1 MMINSR
7 LLSIM
12 RKEIVQITR
21 DRRTVILTFIQPILM
36 LFLLGSAASNDVRNV
51 PAVLFDQDHTPAAR
65 SLLDAYRAADY
76 FSFNFQVQSA
86 AEMQQLIDSGQAKAG
101 LIIPPDYGLRIASGE
116 SAQVAFVID
125 GSDTTL
131 ASTALSAA
139 VLIGQAKSTSV
150 LRATLEARGQSG
162 SASAPVEVRTQV
174 WYNPDLVQAYFMIPG
189 LMGTILLQITVMLT
203 ASSIVRERERGTIE
217 QLIITPIRSWE
228 LVVGKLT
235 PYVFLAFFDMLEVLI
250 IGTLAFHVP
259 MNGNLGLLL
268 LMSALFLATGLGI
281 GLFISTVAKTQQE
294 AQMLGALI
302 QLPSFF
308 LAGFFFPIAAMPPF
322 LQAISYLVPLRYFLT
337 IVRAIM
343 LKGAGVEAFSGDLIA
358 LAIFCVLIMLL
369 AVRRFRKR
377 LD

>member
-1 MMINSR
+1 MLNSR
-7 LLSIM
+7 LVSIM
-12 RKEIVQITR
+12 RKEITQMTR
-21 DRRTVILTFIQPILM
+21 DRRTVMLTFIQPILM
-36 LFLLGSAASNDVRNV
+36 LLLLGSAASNDVRNV
-51 PAVLFDQDHTPAAR
+51 PAVLFDQDHSQAAR
-65 SLLDAYRAADY
+65 DLLDAYRAADY
-76 FSFNFQVQSA
+76 FVFNYQVQSVQ
-86 AEMQQLIDSGQAKAG
+86 EMRQLIDGGEAKAG
-101 LIIPPDYGLRIASGE
+101 LIIPPDYGKRIASGE

-125 GSDTTL
+125 GSDPTL
-131 ASTALSAA
+131 AGTALSAA
-139 VLIGQAKSTSV
+139 TLIGQSKSTAV
-150 LRATLEARGQSG
+150 LRASLESRGQTTT
-162 SASAPVEVRTQV
+162 ASSPIEVRTQV
-174 WYNPDLVQAYFMIPG
+174 WYNPELVQAFFMIPG

-235 PYVFLAFFDMLEVLI
+235 PYVFLAFFDMLEVLVV
-250 IGTLAFHVP
+250 GTLLFRVP
-259 MNGNLGLLL
+259 MSGNLGLLL

-322 LQAISYLVPLRYFLT
+322 LQAISYLVPLRYFLV

-343 LKGAGVEAFSGDLIA
+343 LKGAGIEAFTGDMLA
-358 LAIFCVLIMLL
+358 LVVFCLVIMAL
-369 AVRRFRKR
+369 AVRRFHKR

>member
-1 MMINSR
+1 MFNSR

-12 RKEIVQITR
+12 RKEITQMTR
-21 DRRTVILTFIQPILM
+21 DRRVVILTFVQPILM
-36 LFLLGSAASNDVRNV
+36 LLLLGSAASNDVRNV
-51 PAVLFDQDHTPAAR
+51 PAVLFDQDHSQAAR
-65 SLLDAYRAADY
+65 DLLDAYRAADY
-76 FSFNFQVQSA
+76 FVFSHQVQSVQ
-86 AEMQQLIDSGQAKAG
+86 EIRQLIDGGEAKAG
-101 LIIPPDYGLRIASGE
+101 LIIPPDYGKRIASGE
-116 SAQVAFVID
+116 PAQVAFVID
-125 GSDTTL
+125 GSDPTL

-139 VLIGQAKSTSV
+139 TLIGEAKSTAV
-150 LRATLEARGQSG
+150 LRASLESRGQSG
-162 SASAPVEVRTQV
+162 SSSSPIEVRTQV

-235 PYVFLAFFDMLEVLI
+235 PYVFLAFFDMLEVLVV
-250 IGTLAFHVP
+250 GTLLFHVP
-259 MNGNLGLLL
+259 MSGNLGLLL

-322 LQAISYLVPLRYFLT
+322 LQALSYLVPLRYFLV

-343 LKGAGVEAFSGDLIA
+343 LKGAGLEAFTSNMLA
-358 LAIFCVLIMLL
+358 LVVFCLVITVL

>member
-1 MMINSR
+1 MLNSR
-7 LLSIM
+7 LFSIM
-12 RKEIVQITR
+12 RKEITQMTR
-21 DRRTVILTFIQPILM
+21 DRRTVMLTFIQPILM
-36 LFLLGSAASNDVRNV
+36 LLLLGSAASNDVRNV
-51 PAVLFDQDHTPAAR
+51 PAVLFDQDHSQAAR
-65 SLLDAYRAADY
+65 DLLDAYRAADY
-76 FSFNFQVQSA
+76 FSFSYQVQSVQ
-86 AEMQQLIDSGQAKAG
+86 EMRQLIDGGEAKAG
-101 LIIPPDYGLRIASGE
+101 LIIPPDYGKRIASGE
-116 SAQVAFVID
+116 PAQVAFVID
-125 GSDTTL
+125 GSDATL

-139 VLIGQAKSTSV
+139 TLIGQAKSTAV
-150 LRATLEARGQSG
+150 LRASLESRGQSAT
-162 SASAPVEVRTQV
+162 SSSPIEVRTQV

-235 PYVFLAFFDMLEVLI
+235 PYVFLAFFDMLEVLVV
-250 IGTLAFHVP
+250 GTLLFHVP
-259 MNGNLGLLL
+259 MSGNLGLLL

-322 LQAISYLVPLRYFLT
+322 LQAISYLVPLRYFLV

-343 LKGAGVEAFSGDLIA
+343 LKGAGLEAFTGDMLA
-358 LAIFCVLIMLL
+358 LAVFCLVITVL

>member
-1 MMINSR
+1 MLNSR
-7 LLSIM
+7 LFSIM
-12 RKEIVQITR
+12 RKEITQMTR
-21 DRRTVILTFIQPILM
+21 DRRTVMLTFIQPILM
-36 LFLLGSAASNDVRNV
+36 LLLLGSAASNDVRNV
-51 PAVLFDQDHTPAAR
+51 PAVLFDQDHSQAAR
-65 SLLDAYRAADY
+65 DLLDAYRAADY
-76 FSFNFQVQSA
+76 FSFSYQVQSVQ
-86 AEMQQLIDSGQAKAG
+86 EMRQLIDGGEAKAG
-101 LIIPPDYGLRIASGE
+101 LIIPPDYGKRIASGE
-116 SAQVAFVID
+116 PAQVAFVID
-125 GSDTTL
+125 GSDATL

-139 VLIGQAKSTSV
+139 TLIGQAKSTAV
-150 LRATLEARGQSG
+150 LRASLESRGQSAT
-162 SASAPVEVRTQV
+162 ASSPIEVRTQV
-174 WYNPDLVQAYFMIPG
+174 WYNPDLVQAFFMIPG

-235 PYVFLAFFDMLEVLI
+235 PYVFLAFFDMLEVLVV
-250 IGTLAFHVP
+250 GALLFHVP
-259 MNGNLGLLL
+259 MSGNLGLLL

-308 LAGFFFPIAAMPPF
+308 LAGFFFPIAAMPPL
-322 LQAISYLVPLRYFLT
+322 LQAISYLVPLRYFLV

-343 LKGAGVEAFSGDLIA
+343 LKGAGLEAFTGDMLA
-358 LAIFCVLIMLL
+358 LAVFCLVITVL

>member
-1 MMINSR
+1 M
-7 LLSIM
+7 
-12 RKEIVQITR
+12 TR
-21 DRRTVILTFIQPILM
+21 DRRTVIITFIQPILM
-36 LFLLGSAASNDVRNV
+36 LFLLGSAATSDVRNV
-51 PAVLFDQDHTPAAR
+51 PAALFDQDHSQAAR
-65 SLLDAYRAADY
+65 DLLDAYRAADY
-76 FSFNFQVQSA
+76 FRFSYQVQSVE
-86 AEMQQLIDSGQAKAG
+86 EMQKLIDSGTAKAG
-101 LIIPPDYGLRIASGE
+101 LIIPPDYGKRIAANE
-116 SAQVAFVID
+116 PAQVAFVID
-125 GSDTTL
+125 GSDATL

-139 VLIGQAKSTSV
+139 TLIGQSKSTAV
-150 LRATLEARGQSG
+150 LRAQLDARGQSTT
-162 SASAPVEVRTQV
+162 SSAPIEVRTQV

-189 LMGTILLQITVMLT
+189 LMGTILLQLAVMLT

-235 PYVFLAFFDMLEVLI
+235 PYVFLAFFDMLEVLV

-294 AQMLGALI
+294 AQMLSALI

-322 LQAISYLVPLRYFLT
+322 LQAVSYLVPLRYFLV

-343 LKGAGVEAFSGDLIA
+343 LKGVGLEAFTGDFIA
-358 LAIFCVLIMLL
+358 LVIFCILIMTL
-369 AVRRFRKR
+369 AVSRFRKR

>member
-1 MMINSR
+1 MINSR
-7 LLSIM
+7 LLAII
-12 RKEIVQITR
+12 RKEFVQITR
-21 DRRTVILTFIQPILM
+21 DRRTIVLTFIQPIIM

-51 PAVLFDQDHTPAAR
+51 PAVLFDQDHTEAAR

-76 FSFNFQVQSA
+76 FSFNFEVQSA
-86 AEMQQLIDSGQAKAG
+86 ADMQKLIDSGQAKAG
-101 LIIPPDYGLRIASGE
+101 LIIPPDYGKHIASGE
-116 SAQVAFVID
+116 PAQVAFVID
-125 GSDTTL
+125 GSDPTL

-139 VLIGQAKSTSV
+139 ILIGQAKSTAV
-150 LRATLEARGQSG
+150 LRATLETRGQS
-162 SASAPVEVRTQV
+162 ASSSSPIEVRTQV

-228 LVVGKLT
+228 LLVGKLT
-235 PYVFLAFFDMLEVLI
+235 PYVLLAFLDMLEVLVV
-250 IGTLAFHVP
+250 GGVFFHVP
-259 MNGNLGLLL
+259 LNGNLGLLL

-322 LQAISYLVPLRYFLT
+322 LQALSYLVPLRYFLV
-337 IVRAIM
+337 IVRGIM
-343 LKGAGVEAFSGDLIA
+343 LKGAGIEAFSGEVVA
-358 LAIFCVLIMLL
+358 LAIFCTVIMLL
-369 AVRRFRKR
+369 AVRRFHKR

>member
-1 MMINSR
+1 MFNSR
-7 LLSIM
+7 LWSIM
-12 RKEIVQITR
+12 RKEIIQMTR
-21 DRRTVILTFIQPILM
+21 DRRVVILTFVQPILM
-36 LFLLGSAASNDVRNV
+36 LLLLGSAASNDVRNV
-51 PAVLFDQDHTPAAR
+51 PAVLFDQDHSQAAR
-65 SLLDAYRAADY
+65 DLLDAYRAADY
-76 FSFNFQVQSA
+76 FVFSYQVQSVQ
-86 AEMQQLIDSGQAKAG
+86 EMHQLIDGGEAKAG
-101 LIIPPDYGLRIASGE
+101 LIIPPDYGKRIASGE
-116 SAQVAFVID
+116 LAQVAFVID
-125 GSDTTL
+125 GSDATL

-139 VLIGQAKSTSV
+139 TLIGQAKSTAV
-150 LRATLEARGQSG
+150 LRASLESRGQS
-162 SASAPVEVRTQV
+162 ASSSSPIEVRTQV
-174 WYNPDLVQAYFMIPG
+174 WYNPDLVQAFFMIPG

-235 PYVFLAFFDMLEVLI
+235 PYVFLAFFDMLEVLVV
-250 IGTLAFHVP
+250 GALLFHVP
-259 MNGNLGLLL
+259 MSGNLGLLL

-308 LAGFFFPIAAMPPF
+308 LAGFFFPIAAMPPL
-322 LQAISYLVPLRYFLT
+322 LQAISYLVPLRYFLV

-343 LKGAGVEAFSGDLIA
+343 LKGAGLEAFTGDMLA
-358 LAIFCVLIMLL
+358 LAVFCLVIMVL